1 MTRVLLT
8 AFEAYDRWT
17 SNASWLA
24 LVELTK
30 SLPSQ
35 PEVTTRLYPVDYDE
49 VRRRLEADLAAEYD
63 VALHLGQAPGTTAI
77 QLEAVGINVA
87 QVGTADGKPRPL
99 VDSGPVAYQSQ
110 LPLARWS
117 TMLQAAGIPALIS
130 FHAGTYLCN
139 AALYYSH
146 HIAQTAGLDTRSAFL
161 HLPLAPSQAALD
173 RPPPASLPSETCAA
187 ALRMILAELV
197 EE

>member
-8 AFEAYDRWT
+8 AFEAYDHWQAN
-17 SNASWLA
+17 SSWLT

-30 SLPSQ
+30 DLPAK
-35 PEVTTRLYPVDYDE
+35 PEVTTRLYPVDYE
-49 VRRRLEADLAAEYD
+49 QVRQRLEADLAAEYD
-63 VALHLGQAPGTTAI
+63 VALHLGQSPGSTAI
-77 QLEAVGINVA
+77 HLEAVGINIA
-87 QVGTADGKPRPL
+87 QVGTSDGKPRTL
-99 VDSGPVAYQSQ
+99 VEDGPMAYQSR

-117 TMLQAAGIPALIS
+117 TMLQAAGIPAQIS

-146 HIAQTAGLDTRSAFL
+146 HIAQTANLSTRSTFL

-173 RPPPASLPSETCAA
+173 RPPPPSLPSETCAA
-187 ALRMILAELV
+187 ALRMILTAL